1 MGGQACVLY
10 GGAEFSRDT
19 DIVVLADDDNLCRL
33 ASALRDL
40 DADVIAVP
48 PFERRYLEGGH
59 AIHFRCRAAGAEG
72 LHVDVMAK
80 IRGLDDF
87 ETLWRRRTTIETD
100 DGPIELLA
108 LPDLVTA
115 KKTQSDKD
123 WPMITRLVEAHH
135 AQFAPTD
142 DASIIDFWLRELR
155 TPVVLIEVARAAPD
169 VCRAV
174 IATGPCW
181 PTPSRATWLP
191 WLWRSAS
198 KRIRNARSTV
208 LTGRRCGGNWSGC
221 GMSGEADPAR
231 RLRLLCMALMG
242 AVLWAPARADE
253 ADLPMPDP
261 VAIRDVLADVN
272 AQSRRRVRLR
282 GVVTWRGGGGLMIQ
296 DDSGGIWID
305 RPREAPGPVLM
316 RPDDE
321 VLPRLATGFEVEVVG
336 WTNRGGHSPNI
347 SPESIRILG
356 EKPEPEPRAA
366 DPERFFSGADDCLR
380 VCVAGLVQ
388 GVRDV
393 GGDWQ
398 LILDD
403 RGRRFSAFVPKK
415 IVPQAPEHLVDAYV
429 RMVGVAAA
437 RFNTRGEHRGTR
449 LLVAHAADIHEVRPA
464 IGGPFDAPEVPLH
477 AIAQY
482 APEPASGRRIR
493 TQGIVTFSEPRRF
506 LYLQQG
512 TMGVRVETASAER
525 YAPGDVVELAGFVD
539 RHGDVAGIVEAVVR
553 RLASDRSLE
562 PIRIAPDEIVAINRK
577 ASYHGAVAAPGD
589 YKGCL
594 VTFSARVVDVQAAG
608 DRGTVLLHS
617 GSTGV
622 VAVAGPETF
631 RQVRDL
637 EPGSEVQ
644 ASGIVQEGTP
654 DADEAWALAPLR
666 AGQLQLLLRSAA
678 DIRLVRAPS
687 WWTPTRL
694 AVALAAVAGVAGGS
708 LAWVVFLRRQ
718 VARQLALI
726 ETKLQAEAA
735 TEERHRIAR
744 EFHDTLEQDLAGI
757 TLRLDAAA
765 HRTADERSRTVLEE
779 QRGLIARLQSETHD
793 FLWDLRDPARHDGS
807 LVESLAS
814 QTAYLQSLTDVPIRL
829 DAAADLPRV
838 PPLVQYQ
845 LLRIV
850 REAVSN
856 AVRHGDPT
864 GIDLRLR
871 ASAAG
876 LSLSVADDGRGFDVA
891 SRQAV
896 AGHFGVRGMRERV
909 RRIGAVV
916 EIESQPGQGT
926 RVEVRVPATSL
937 TVSPVPGLS
946 KSTMA
951 AATVTADHD
960 KIASA

>member
-1 MGGQACVLY
+1 M
-10 GGAEFSRDT
+10 
-19 DIVVLADDDNLCRL
+19 
-33 ASALRDL
+33 
-40 DADVIAVP
+40 
-48 PFERRYLEGGH
+48 
-59 AIHFRCRAAGAEG
+59 
-72 LHVDVMAK
+72 K
-80 IRGLDDF
+80 
-87 ETLWRRRTTIETD
+87 
-100 DGPIELLA
+100 
-108 LPDLVTA
+108 
-115 KKTQSDKD
+115 
-123 WPMITRLVEAHH
+123 
-135 AQFAPTD
+135 
-142 DASIIDFWLRELR
+142 
-155 TPVVLIEVARAAPD
+155 
-169 VCRAV
+169 
-174 IATGPCW
+174 
-181 PTPSRATWLP
+181 
-191 WLWRSAS
+191 
-198 KRIRNARSTV
+198 
-208 LTGRRCGGNWSGC
+208 
-221 GMSGEADPAR
+221 GEADPAR
-231 RLRLLCMALMG
+231 PLRPLWLAVMG
-242 AVLWAPARADE
+242 SALWAPVWAD
-253 ADLPMPDP
+253 DVGLPPP
-261 VAIRDVLADVN
+261 ETVAIREVMTDVN
-272 AQSRRRVRLR
+272 AAARRRVLLR
-282 GVVTWRGGGGLMIQ
+282 GVVTWRNANGLIIQ

-321 VLPRLATGFEVEVVG
+321 VLARLATGFEVEVVG

-366 DPERFFSGADDCLR
+366 DPERFFGGADDCLR

-415 IVPQAPEHLVDAYV
+415 IVPRAPEHLVDADV

-449 LLVAHAADIHEVRPA
+449 LLVVHAADIHELRPA
-464 IGGPFDAPEVPLH
+464 NGGPFDAPEVPLH

-493 TQGIVTFSEPRRF
+493 TQGAVTFSEPGQF

-512 TMGVRVETASAER
+512 TMGVRVETASPER
-525 YAPGDVVELAGFVD
+525 FAPGDVVEVAGFVD

-553 RLASDRSLE
+553 RLATERSLA

-631 RQVRDL
+631 RQVRNL

-644 ASGIVQEGTP
+644 AIGIVQEGTP
-654 DADEAWALAPLR
+654 DADEAWALPPLPL
-666 AGQLQLLLRSAA
+666 GQMQLLLRSAA

-694 AVALAAVAGVAGGS
+694 ATALAAVAGLAGGS
-708 LAWVVFLRRQ
+708 LAWVVVLRRQ
-718 VARQLALI
+718 VRRQLALI

-735 TEERHRIAR
+735 IEERHRIAR

-807 LVESLAS
+807 LVESLAA
-814 QTAYLQSLTDVPIRL
+814 QTAYLQSLTDVPLRL
-829 DAAADLPRV
+829 DAPTSLPRV
-838 PPLVQYQ
+838 PTLVQHQ

-871 ASAAG
+871 ATAEG
-876 LSLSVADDGRGFDVA
+876 LCLTVADDGRGFDVA
-891 SRQAV
+891 NRQAV
-896 AGHFGVRGMRERV
+896 AGHFGLRGMRERA
-909 RRIGAVV
+909 RRMGAAVD
-916 EIESQPGQGT
+916 IDSRPGRGT
-926 RVEVRVPATSL
+926 RVVVSVPSSSL
-937 TVSPVPGLS
+937 VTGAEAGLS
-946 KSTMA
+946 KSTMV
-951 AATVTADHD
+951 AATATADD
-960 KIASA
+960 DRITSALKP